1 MAILNLLKILKM
13 VKVNLVLT
21 DYLTGKISNC
31 EEGKL
36 KAANSIKE
44 LLDQIDFKAEIV
56 PENNIE
62 MFTRLLT
69 SLKGE
74 PLNKE
79 EKELIGEIVNF

>member
-1 MAILNLLKILKM
+1 M

-31 EEGKL
+31 EEVKM

-44 LLDQIDFKAEIV
+44 LLDQIDFKAEVV
-56 PENNIE
+56 PENNVE

-74 PLNKE
+74 PLSKE
-79 EKELIGEIVNF
+79 EKELIGEIVNL

>member
-1 MAILNLLKILKM
+1 M

-21 DYLTGKISNC
+21 DYLTGKMNNC

-44 LLDQIDFKAEIV
+44 LLDQIDFKAEVV

>member
-1 MAILNLLKILKM
+1 M

-21 DYLTGKISNC
+21 DYLTGKKGNC

-44 LLDQIDFKAEIV
+44 LLDQIDYKAEVV
-56 PENNIE
+56 PESNIE

-74 PLNKE
+74 SLSKE
-79 EKELIGEIVNF
+79 EIELIGEIVNF